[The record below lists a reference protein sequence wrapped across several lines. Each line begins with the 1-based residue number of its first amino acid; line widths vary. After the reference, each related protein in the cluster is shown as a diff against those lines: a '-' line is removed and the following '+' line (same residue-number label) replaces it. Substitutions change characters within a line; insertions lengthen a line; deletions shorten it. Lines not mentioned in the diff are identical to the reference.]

1 MNWRAYG
8 SLVICAA
15 CLAVGAPE
23 RVTAAGVRDA
33 AVERLER
40 ELTTTANPDSIRFEL
55 AIAYREVG
63 LIETRRRA
71 IELFERIRGTY
82 EQAPRYHRELA
93 YTLLAA
99 ERYRDAR
106 GELRRVIA
114 LEPGD
119 ADARTLIARLLLK
132 IVLRY
137 YDFVEAGEI
146 LNLLDSAIALDP
158 GHHDALFT
166 KALVL
171 QFLRGLRQGDGPEL
185 ARRSLECAQTIL
197 ARDARDV
204 QAKLLAAVST
214 FDLNEPDEAEALFQ
228 AAIRLMP
235 SDAAAQFRSPWLIAR
250 PAALQSYRQLG
261 AVGRQE
267 YVRAYWQETD
277 PTPLT
282 PANETQLEYWKR
294 LTLADLFFGDAA
306 TGTRGWNTAPGETFV
321 RYGFPHQAF
330 YEQARFGDLSM
341 QGGVTSSFMPP
352 AWVWRYAF
360 RDRSIDLVFRDVT
373 LQGSFVADDATAMAL
388 ADLRERAPAVFHDAL
403 PGEISQFFV
412 SQAGFRR
419 GPGETRAQ
427 VTVALSPFGQRAD
440 LPWWFGARIAAHVQ
454 DDRQET
460 VATERWRI
468 GAQHVAQ
475 PVAAAEMLLLDASFN
490 LAPGR
495 YALVGVVE
503 NRETGLSGSFSQ
515 PFYVRPFG
523 FEELEISDL
532 ELGLPMHAG
541 LRGHTNARLGPDYVT
556 SPVGFVSGARGLG
569 VYYEIYNLLPRGGGE
584 VEFRVR
590 YTVLPRGYV
599 ISHARRVRAG
609 EAQSGDDLHLGRL
622 GISLD
627 GITLTRTNYSDVIF
641 MPETTRLSAGARVP
655 KRAHVP
661 VPLLE
666 PGDYALLV
674 TVTDLV
680 AGRSATA
687 EAPFRIT
694 PEDRLRELL
703 SGEGAR

>member
-1 MNWRAYG
+1 MNWRLRC
-8 SLVICAA
+8 SLVACAA
-15 CLAVGAPE
+15 CLAAAAPGRAGAA
-23 RVTAAGVRDA
+23 TVRDA

-40 ELTTTANPDSIRFEL
+40 ELATTANPDSIRFEL
-55 AIAYREVG
+55 AIAYREAG
-63 LIETRRRA
+63 LIETRQRA
-71 IELFERIRGTY
+71 IELFDRIRGAY
-82 EQAPRYHRELA
+82 ERDPRYHRELA

-106 GELRRVIA
+106 GELRRVLE

-119 ADARTLIARLLLK
+119 ADARALIARLLFK

-137 YDFVEAGEI
+137 YDFVETGEI

-158 GHHDALFT
+158 SHREALLT

-185 ARRSLECAQTIL
+185 SRQARACAEAIL
-197 ARDARDV
+197 ARDPMDV
-204 QAKLLAAVST
+204 QAKLLSAVCA
-214 FDLNEPDEAEALFQ
+214 FDLNEPDQAEALFQ
-228 AAIRLMP
+228 SAIRLMP
-235 SDAAAQFRSPWLIAR
+235 PDAAAQFRSPWLIAR
-250 PAALQSYRQLG
+250 PAALRSYRQLSDT
-261 AVGRQE
+261 ARQE
-267 YVRAYWQETD
+267 FVRAYWQETD

-294 LTLADLFFGDAA
+294 LTLADIFFGDAA

-330 YEQARFGDLSM
+330 YDPAKFGELSM
-341 QGGVTSSFMPP
+341 RGGATGAFTAP

-360 RDRSIDLVFRDVT
+360 RDRSLDLVFRDLN
-373 LQGSFVADDATAMAL
+373 LQGSFVADDATTMAL
-388 ADLRERAPAVFHDAL
+388 TAMRERAPAVFHDAL

-412 SQAGFRR
+412 SHAGFRR
-419 GPGETRAQ
+419 GPGETRNQ
-427 VTVALSPFGQRAD
+427 VAVAISPFGRRAD
-440 LPWWFGARIAAHVQ
+440 LPWWFGARITAYVQ

-460 VATERWRI
+460 IATERWRI
-468 GAQHVAQ
+468 GPQHVAQ

-523 FEELEISDL
+523 FDELEISDL

-541 LRGHTNARLGPDYVT
+541 LSGHANERLGPDYVS

-569 VYYEIYNLLPRGGGE
+569 VFYEIYNLLPRGGGE

-609 EAQSGDDLHLGRL
+609 EAQAGDDLHLGRL

-641 MPETTRLSAGARVP
+641 MPETMRLSAGARVP

-694 PEDRLRELL
+694 PEDRLRALL
-703 SGEGAR
+703 SGEESR